1 MKMKMLVIAAV
12 FALCAFAQ
20 DAAPAGK
27 PRPVA
32 AEPKDRPNMEQM
44 ADKMFTD
51 ADTNKDGVLSKEEF
65 IASMKKRMEGRMG
78 GGMRGGQGMGPEGMG
93 PQGGMKGRGQGNG
106 PRGGMK
112 APPMA
117 E

>member
-1 MKMKMLVIAAV
+1 MKMLAIAAV

-44 ADKMFTD
+44 VDKMFAD

-65 IASMKKRMEGRMG
+65 AASMKKRMEGRMG
-78 GGMRGGQGMGPEGMG
+78 QGGMGGGMGRGQGMGPQGQRPEGRGMG
-93 PQGGMKGRGQGNG
+93 NGR
-106 PRGGMK
+106 RGGPK